1 MIMPAAAHSG
11 AIAFGM
17 VYIPIKLYTAI
28 SEGGVRFNQLH
39 AGSGSRIKY
48 KKVRED
54 TGEEVSAQEI
64 VKGYEYEKGK
74 YVVLTL
80 DEIER
85 MKTPRDKAITILHFA
100 PRGSIDPLYYDK
112 SYYAVPDGSDKAYGL
127 LREAMQQQNVVA
139 IAKTVLGT
147 KETLLALSATNDGIM
162 AETLHFYNE
171 IKPMPKP
178 MIAVQS
184 TQAEQNMAQ
193 MLVQSMTQPFRP
205 TAYHDEYEARVMEAI
220 QQKINGREIV
230 AAQSGQQNNVID
242 LMDALQR
249 SLQQQGVTRQEQ
261 QPVPSFVPP
270 VPQPPVFNGAQQ

>member
-1 MIMPAAAHSG
+1 MPAAAHSG

-17 VYIPIKLYTAI
+17 VYIPVKLYTAV

-39 AGSGSRIKY
+39 AQSGSRIKY

-54 TGEEVSAQEI
+54 TGEEVAQGDI

-74 YVVLTL
+74 YVVLTP

-85 MKTPRDKAITILHFA
+85 MKTPKDKAITILHFT
-100 PRGSIDPLYYDK
+100 PRGSIDPLYYEK
-112 SYYAVPDGSDKAYGL
+112 SYYTVPDGSDKAYGL
-127 LREAMQQQNVVA
+127 LREAMLQQSVVA

-147 KETLLALSATNDGIM
+147 KETLLALSATSDGIM
-162 AETLHFYNE
+162 AETLYYYNE

-184 TQAEQNMAQ
+184 TQAEQNMAK

-220 QQKINGREIV
+220 QRKINGQEV
-230 AAQSGQQNNVID
+230 VSAQTGQQSNVID

-249 SLQQQGVTRQEQ
+249 SLQQQGMPAQREEQ
-261 QPVPSFVPP
+261 PTQGFVPP
-270 VPQPPVFNGAQQ
+270 VQQPPMFNGVQQ